1 LPKLIIFTVLKNR
14 NNMRNTF
21 TILALIILVWGC
33 AKKMTPAKSETPPPS
48 NTGSAIQTPSQSNN
62 DKPASTT
69 TTTTT
74 TTTTVTPGVGGPT
87 GSLSSAPKP
96 EDAPLI
102 AGQQTFNAKCNRCHA
117 YKVTTDYTADRWMS
131 IMAVMSIKA
140 NLTQTE
146 RDNVTAYVRANS
158 KK

>member
-1 LPKLIIFTVLKNR
+1 
-14 NNMRNTF
+14 MRNTF
-21 TILALIILVWGC
+21 TILTLVILVWGC

-48 NTGSAIQTPSQSNN
+48 NTGSAIQTPSQNNN

-74 TTTTVTPGVGGPT
+74 TTTTSTVTPGVGGPT

-102 AGQQTFNAKCNRCHA
+102 AGQQTYNAKCNRCHA